1 LSEGLGWRTR
11 ALLSLI
17 AAAAASVI
25 FGIAVVGTANATS
38 MVITITSG
46 TCSGGG
52 TSYCFNPE
60 GSTVQIGAHVSF
72 VDHSGV
78 AHEVVSCT
86 PSACPGSPPSTGPQH
101 FDVSLPANGQG
112 SLTFTSAG
120 TYYYYCSLHGYAA
133 MHGRITVTT
142 PATPPPS
149 PSATP
154 VPTARPTPKPTD
166 IPATKSPSNA
176 PVPRPTATSAPPV
189 IGGVASSAAP
199 ASPSAA
205 GPTIVATPAI
215 SGTPSRG
222 VGAAINDVSS
232 AIPIAVAVVVL
243 LAVAATAGYIALRR
257 GKRPTG

>member
-1 LSEGLGWRTR
+1 LSEGLGRRTR

-17 AAAAASVI
+17 AAVAASVI

-38 MVITITSG
+38 TIITITSG

-52 TSYCFNPE
+52 TSYCFSPE
-60 GSTVQIGAHVSF
+60 GPTVQIGAQVSF

-78 AHEVVSCT
+78 AHEVVPCT
-86 PSACPGSPPSTGPQH
+86 PSACPGSPPSTGTQH
-101 FDVSLPANGQG
+101 FDVIVPANGQG

-154 VPTARPTPKPTD
+154 VPTARPTPRPTN

-176 PVPRPTATSAPPV
+176 PVPGPTATSAPLV
-189 IGGVASSAAP
+189 IGGVAPSAAP
-199 ASPSAA
+199 ASPSAT

-222 VGAAINDVSS
+222 IGAATNDVSS
-232 AIPIAVAVVVL
+232 AIPIAAAVVVL